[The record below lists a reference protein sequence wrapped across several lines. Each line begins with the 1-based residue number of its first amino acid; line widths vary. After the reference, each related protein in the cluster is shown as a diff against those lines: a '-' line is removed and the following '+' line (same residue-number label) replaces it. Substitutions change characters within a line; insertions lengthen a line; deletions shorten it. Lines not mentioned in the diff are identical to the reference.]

1 MASEWQVLAGCLTFV
16 SMFHVSFETEQFK
29 GATSK
34 RNRHFRLK
42 CLAICSSSKCPWN
55 TTKHRMLN
63 ILICV
68 RRCVCVGVCVLTG
81 LYWIVCRLSGAN
93 LYVDLF
99 LDWSINKVWLIALLI
114 HIPHTHHSH
123 THTQVLLQTDIAD
136 KKKQKK
142 PQLKHLIK
150 LYYAKTCT
158 HWHTYTIICIR
169 VTRRDNRWLLVTIA
183 TGRW

>member
-68 RRCVCVGVCVLTG
+68 RRCVCVRACVLTG

-114 HIPHTHHSH
+114 HI
-123 THTQVLLQTDIAD
+123 THTPFSRLIS
-136 KKKQKK
+136 
-142 PQLKHLIK
+142 LIK
-150 LYYAKTCT
+150 KTKQLNTWLNSTTQRPAHTDT
-158 HWHTYTIICIR
+158 HTRSFASGWHAETIG
-169 VTRRDNRWLLVTIA
+169 DSWLL
-183 TGRW
+183 

>member
-136 KKKQKK
+136 KKKKNNKNSLNTWLNSTTQR
-142 PQLKHLIK
+142 PAH
-150 LYYAKTCT
+150 TDT
-158 HWHTYTIICIR
+158 HTRSFASGWHAETIG
-169 VTRRDNRWLLVTIA
+169 DSWLL
-183 TGRW
+183 